1 MTAAQFTPETDQ
13 ERAARLKEQREQ
25 DARLILRR
33 EKKTMTYTTLI
44 DRIAANP
51 NPRRN
56 VVSRALGAI
65 WRALPAQRT
74 LAALDREAAVDS
86 ARNVFAVLG
95 AGAALAYM
103 GTMPPYLVPVALV
116 LIAGVWYGDYL
127 RHF

>member
-1 MTAAQFTPETDQ
+1 MRSSQTGVKVSAADQ
-13 ERAARLKEQREQ
+13 
-25 DARLILRR
+25 
-33 EKKTMTYTTLI
+33 TLI

-56 VVSRALGAI
+56 VVSRALAYV
-65 WRALPAQRT
+65 WTRLPAQRT
-74 LAALDREAAVDS
+74 LKTLNRDAAVDS

-95 AGAALAYM
+95 VGAALAYM

-116 LIAGVWYGDYL
+116 LIAGVWYVDYL

>member
-1 MTAAQFTPETDQ
+1 MTD
-13 ERAARLKEQREQ
+13 
-25 DARLILRR
+25 
-33 EKKTMTYTTLI
+33 TTLI

-74 LAALDREAAVDS
+74 LAALDREAALDS

-95 AGAALAYM
+95 VGAALAYM

-116 LIAGVWYGDYL
+116 LVAGVWYVDYL